1 MISDFVD
8 PRSRARFS
16 RSLSVSA
23 SIRTLVVILISVIHS
38 VLQDAGE
45 RPTCFSRAG
54 SPY

>member
-23 SIRTLVVILISVIHS
+23 SIRTLVVIPLSVIQS
-38 VLQDAGE
+38 VLQDA
-45 RPTCFSRAG
+45 RRAARFFTRAG
-54 SPY
+54 NPY